1 MTASTDST
9 KPDMSTTAGKIADLR
24 NRLTE
29 ARAPMGEDAIRDR
42 HDAGLLTARAR
53 VEALLDE
60 GSFVEI
66 DALARH
72 RSTAFGADKSRP
84 LTDGVVSGHGTI
96 DGRPVCVF
104 SQDSTIFEGQLG
116 ETHGEKIMKVMQ
128 LAVKSGT
135 PLVGVYDSTGARLKE
150 GVAAL
155 EYFSRIVALQ
165 SQASGVVPQI
175 AVVAGPVS
183 GLTAHN
189 VALADVVVEVAETGH
204 ISLAEGDA
212 ASSLSDATT
221 GTSHIQAQ
229 DERAALDLVADVL
242 SYLPSNNRALAIR
255 EDEDERQDAG
265 GNADLDTFV
274 PDKAAQPY
282 SMATV
287 IENIVDDGSFLGLQN
302 QFAPHMLTGF
312 ARIEGRS
319 VGIVA
324 NQPDQG
330 AGAIDVDAAEKAA
343 RFIRFCDAFNVP
355 LVTFV
360 DSAGFTADTEGSA
373 LVRKTAK
380 LFAAVAEA
388 SVGKIA
394 VVTRK
399 AYGSAYLAMGAKR
412 LGTDLVFAWPTAEI
426 AVAELEDLVA
436 ATGKDEAKI
445 TEDLINPYAAAE
457 RGLVDAVIAPTDTRK
472 QITDGLLFLERK
484 AEDGYPRKYSNI
496 PF

>member
-29 ARAPMGEDAIRDR
+29 ARTPMGEDSIRER
-42 HDAGLLTARAR
+42 HSAGLLTARDR
-53 VEALLDE
+53 VEALLDAD
-60 GSFVEI
+60 SFVEI

-72 RSTAFGADKSRP
+72 RATAYGSDKSRP

-104 SQDSTIFEGQLG
+104 SQDSTIFDGQLG
-116 ETHGEKIMKVMQ
+116 ETHGEKILKVIQ
-128 LAVKSGT
+128 LALKSGT
-135 PLVGVYDSTGARLKE
+135 PLIGIYEGTGARLKE

-155 EYFSRIVALQ
+155 EYFSRILSMQ
-165 SQASGVVPQI
+165 NQASGVIPHI
-175 AVVAGPVS
+175 ALVAGAVS

-189 VALADVVVEVAETGH
+189 VALADVVVEVAQAGQV
-204 ISLAEGDA
+204 SLAAGA
-212 ASSLSDATT
+212 GSSLSDATS
-221 GTSHIQAQ
+221 GTAHVQAE
-229 DERAALDLVADVL
+229 DDRAALDLVADVL
-242 SYLPSNNRALAIR
+242 SYLPSNNRALPIR
-255 EDEDERQDAG
+255 EDEDERQPAAE
-265 GNADLDTFV
+265 NADLNTIV
-274 PDKAAQPY
+274 PDEAAQAY

-287 IENIVDDGSFLGLQN
+287 VENIVDGGSFLGLQT

-312 ARIEGRS
+312 ARIDGRS
-319 VGIVA
+319 VGIIA

-330 AGAIDVDAAEKAA
+330 AGAIDIDAAEKAA
-343 RFIRFCDAFNVP
+343 RFIRFCDAFNIP

-360 DSAGFTADTEGSA
+360 DSAGFTPDADGA
-373 LVRKTAK
+373 GLVRKTAK
-380 LFAAVAEA
+380 LFAATAEA

-412 LGTDLVFAWPTAEI
+412 MGTDLVFAWPTAEI
-426 AVAELEDLVA
+426 AVAELDDLVM
-436 ATGKDEAKI
+436 ATGKDEARI
-445 TEDLINPYAAAE
+445 TEDQINPYAAAE
-457 RGLVDAVIAPTDTRK
+457 RGLVDAVIAPADTRK
-472 QITDGLLFLERK
+472 QIADGLLLLERK
-484 AEDGYPRKYSNI
+484 AEDRYPRKYSNI

>member
-24 NRLTE
+24 NRMNE
-29 ARAPMGEDAIRDR
+29 ARAPHGEDCIRDR
-42 HDAGLLTARAR
+42 HDSGQLTARER

-72 RSTAFGADKSRP
+72 RATAFGADKSRP
-84 LTDGVVSGHGTI
+84 VTDGVVSGHGTI

-104 SQDSTIFEGQLG
+104 SQDSTIFDGQLG
-116 ETHGEKIMKVMQ
+116 ETHGEKILKVIQ
-128 LAVKSGT
+128 LALKSGT
-135 PLVGVYDSTGARLKE
+135 PLVGIYDGSGARVKE

-155 EYFSRIVALQ
+155 EYFSRILQLQ
-165 SQASGVVPQI
+165 SQASGVIPQI
-175 AVVAGPVS
+175 ALVAGPVS
-183 GLTAHN
+183 GLSAHN
-189 VALADVVVEVAETGH
+189 VALADVVVELAGSGH
-204 ISLAEGDA
+204 VSLAEGDA

-221 GTSHIQAQ
+221 GTSHISAP
-229 DERAALDLVADVL
+229 DEVAALDLVADVL
-242 SYLPSNNRALAIR
+242 SYLPSNNRALPIR
-255 EDEDERQDAG
+255 EDEEEGFSAG
-265 GNADLDTFV
+265 GSADLNTFI
-274 PDKAAQPY
+274 PDSSAQAY

-287 IENIVDDGSFLGLQN
+287 VENIVDEGSFLGLQN
-302 QFAPHMLTGF
+302 QFAPHLITGF
-312 ARIEGRS
+312 ARVNGRS
-319 VGIVA
+319 VGVVG

-360 DSAGFTADTEGSA
+360 DSAGFTPDEDGHG

-380 LFAAVAEA
+380 LFAATAEA

-412 LGTDLVFAWPTAEI
+412 MGTDLVFAWPTAEI
-426 AVAELEDLVA
+426 AVAEIDELVA
-436 ATGKDEAKI
+436 ATGKDEAKL

-457 RGLVDAVIAPTDTRK
+457 RGLVDAVIAPADTRQ
-472 QITDGLLFLERK
+472 QISDGLLLLERK
-484 AEDGYPRKYSNI
+484 AEDNYPRKYSNI